1 MAKCSIQLTLDKS
14 DRTYAPGEVITG
26 SVVVKV
32 LEQCRCKQLTLRWRW
47 RTRGWGDSDKGPDE
61 YLLTLNEGEEWLAGQ
76 ELHYTFRL
84 EAPSEPLTYH
94 GQLVSVDWRLRAEA
108 IVSGYQDPCP
118 HVDVPFFL
126 VAPETASPVPMA
138 IATEHPDA
146 WHSLEVTAPSNDT
159 EGTFSMAVLA
169 LIFVMGFF
177 FGEQYP
183 GLIIRLAIIGIGG
196 EVFYRW
202 RSRKTV
208 RARSMGNLWIDPR
221 SVAPGGS
228 TGLRIHLRPD
238 QELPEHELSVSMEY
252 VELARIKRHGTGYYG
267 STSSTSTNEKV
278 VHMGTVLTCTN
289 RALLE
294 RELLELPLVKLALPS
309 TAPTSFIL
317 RNSELSWRL
326 RFEVKFKGD
335 KRTFLQLIPFQVRPH
350 HPMLQAPPRHQ
361 ALLVSDPSTS
371 GPAPWLQASP
381 PHEEKQQVH
390 LSSEDVRRQLE
401 GRLEVLETAHAHYRA
416 LEEAL
421 QKPKWKLHLR
431 PRLEMLRE
439 AIRQEP
445 ALVEAL
451 ERLHHRARSEGWSET
466 EPALVLAHEVEG
478 LRARVGAL
486 TSHHLGPSETPLERL
501 ERSVVQSL
509 PAPLAPGEKLLCSG
523 RFSPSLSLP
532 GVALLLGF
540 SLTHCATPLGIRG
553 EPGAPVFAFWGAWMV
568 FTALYFWF
576 QYRRSGRFW
585 LTENRLIWLPTR
597 GDPLQVPLHDIRH
610 PGGSDF
616 RYPKGVKVVLGD
628 GHILHLQFIS
638 RARRCAS
645 QLSRMVQARQ
655 AARGHHDPHG
665 QALQDGNTSDE
676 ERSSLPGVPEE
687 RPGTDSPA
695 P

>member
-1 MAKCSIQLTLDKS
+1 MAKCELQLTLDKS
-14 DRTYAPGEVITG
+14 DRTYAPGELITG

-32 LEQCRCKQLTLRWRW
+32 LERCRCRQLTLSWRW
-47 RTRGWGDSDKGPDE
+47 QARGWGDSDKSPDE
-61 YLLTLNEGEEWLAGQ
+61 CLLTLNEGEEWIAGQ

-108 IVSGYQDPCP
+108 VVSGYQDPCP

-126 VAPETASPVPMA
+126 EAPEMASPVPIA
-138 IATEHPDA
+138 IATGHPDA
-146 WHSLEVTAPSNDT
+146 WHGLEVTAPSNDM
-159 EGTFSMAVLA
+159 GDLPLVAVLA
-169 LIFVMGFF
+169 LLFVLRRFLF
-177 FGEQYP
+177 EQDP
-183 GLIIRLAIIGIGG
+183 VLFVLLGIISVGG
-196 EVFYRW
+196 AVLYR
-202 RSRKTV
+202 RHSRETV
-208 RARSMGNLWIDPR
+208 WARSLGNLWIDPR

-252 VELARIKRHGTGYYG
+252 VELARIKRYGSGPYYYG
-267 STSSTSTNEKV
+267 VRTGSSTKERV
-278 VHMGTVLTCTN
+278 VHMGTLLTCTN
-289 RALLE
+289 RALLK
-294 RELLELPLVKLALPS
+294 RELLELPLVKIALPS

-317 RNSELSWRL
+317 RSSELSWRL

-335 KRTFLQLIPFQVRPH
+335 KRTFLQLIPFQVQPH
-350 HPMLQAPPRHQ
+350 LPMAQAQALPRYQ

-439 AIRQEP
+439 TLRQEP

-486 TSHHLGPSETPLERL
+486 TRHHLGPSETPLERL

-532 GVALLLGF
+532 GMALLLGF
-540 SLTHCATPLGIRG
+540 SVTHCATPLGIRG
-553 EPGAPVFAFWGAWMV
+553 EAGAPGFGFWGAWMV
-568 FTALYFWF
+568 FTALCFWF
-576 QYRRSGRFW
+576 QYRGSGRFW
-585 LTENRLIWLPTR
+585 LTESRLIWLPTR
-597 GDPLQVPLHDIRH
+597 GDPLQVSLHDIRH
-610 PGGSDF
+610 PDGSGF
-616 RYPKGVKVVLGD
+616 RYPKGVKVVLAD

-638 RARRCAS
+638 RARRF
-645 QLSRMVQARQ
+645 ARQ
-655 AARGHHDPHG
+655 LRRAVAPLR
-665 QALQDGNTSDE
+665 T
-676 ERSSLPGVPEE
+676 ERSSLP
-687 RPGTDSPA
+687 
-695 P
+695 